1 MIKHLIR
8 SSEKVLNFTL
18 TLRATFMTC
27 TIINFSLKTWFFSL
41 IRSSK
46 KRIHLTLWTRIWW
59 FKNEI
64 GLYIVLFVKRK
75 VNETCSNGKSIQR
88 SAFSINIKGQSLM
101 EKNNKGENLTE
112 SSLSVDRVIWDGVNW
127 TWHTWWCQSDID
139 YSSVKGQPCLW
150 IVTDHRLF
158 TLSLALLLCLSVF
171 YF

>member
-1 MIKHLIR
+1 MILSFIH
-8 SSEKVLNFTL
+8 
-18 TLRATFMTC
+18 
-27 TIINFSLKTWFFSL
+27 
-41 IRSSK
+41 SSK

-64 GLYIVLFVKRK
+64 GLYIVHFVKRK
-75 VNETCSNGKSIQR
+75 VNETCSNGRSIQR
-88 SAFSINIKGQSLM
+88 SAFSVNIKGQSLM

-112 SSLSVDRVIWDGVNW
+112 SSLSVDRVIWLCVNW
-127 TWHTWWCQSDID
+127 TWHTGRCQSDID
-139 YSSVKGQPCLW
+139 YSSVKGQPRLK